1 MAWTT
6 PAASGPLDY
15 PNRRYGNDH
24 DRYAWSMLT
33 DRAPLTWPQG
43 DGLALV
49 VVVPLQFFPL
59 NPVGRPVKVPGN
71 MTMPYP
77 DLRHY
82 TLRDYGNRVG
92 IHRVLA
98 ALDAAGVV
106 PTFAVNTRLFEREPL
121 LRETILARGDEI
133 MCHSWSMDT
142 PHAGGLDEQEE
153 RELVARSVGRL
164 RELTDRP
171 VRGWLSPGKLN
182 SPQTPDL
189 IAAEGIEYFCDWV
202 NDELPYRWNV
212 ASGELWSMPLS
223 TEISD
228 TFTLVDNLHP
238 SSRGPSRSAT
248 PRTCCTP
255 RRPAQ
260 GGGSSAHGD
269 PVAARPA
276 PPDHAPRARARPRD
290 LAARG
295 VVGRL
300 RRGAR
305 RGATA
310 DRGLT
315 GSPRPRCATRSSRRA
330 ARANGPGAAGCRP

>member
-6 PAASGPLDY
+6 PAAAGPLDY
-15 PNRRYGNDH
+15 PNRHYGNDH

-43 DGLALV
+43 QGLAVV

-59 NPVGRPVKVPGN
+59 NPAGTPVKVAGN

-92 IHRVLA
+92 IHRVLS
-98 ALDAAGVV
+98 ALDNASVV
-106 PTFAVNTRLFEREPL
+106 PTFAVTTRLFEREPL
-121 LRETILARGDEI
+121 LRERIVARGDEI

-142 PHAGGLDEQEE
+142 AHAGGLEEDTE
-153 RELVARSVGRL
+153 RELVRRSVSRL
-164 RELTDRP
+164 RELTGQP

-182 SPQTPDL
+182 SPNTPDL

-212 ASGELWSMPLS
+212 STGELWSMPLS

-228 TFTLVDNLHP
+228 TFTLVDNLH
-238 SSRGPSRSAT
+238 SEESWADQV
-248 PRTCCTP
+248 CD
-255 RRPAQ
+255 AADLLHAEAAEQ
-260 GGGSSAHGD
+260 GGRILSLTVTPWLLGQPHRISHLERVLEHVSSLPGVWSASASSVLD
-269 PVAARPA
+269 AAKPQIA
-276 PPDHAPRARARPRD
+276 P
-290 LAARG
+290 
-295 VVGRL
+295 
-300 RRGAR
+300 
-305 RGATA
+305 
-310 DRGLT
+310 
-315 GSPRPRCATRSSRRA
+315 
-330 ARANGPGAAGCRP
+330 

>member
-15 PNRRYGNDH
+15 PNRHYGNDH
-24 DRYAWSMLT
+24 DRYEWSMLT
-33 DRAPLTWPQG
+33 DRPPLTWPEG
-43 DGLALV
+43 DGLAVV

-59 NPVGRPVKVPGN
+59 NPTGRPVKVQGN

-92 IHRVLA
+92 VHRVLS
-98 ALDAAGVV
+98 ALDAASVV

-121 LRETILARGDEI
+121 LRDRIVARGDEI

-142 PHAGGLDEQEE
+142 SHAGGLDEADE
-153 RELVARSVGRL
+153 RELVQRSVGRL
-164 RELTDRP
+164 RELTGAP

-182 SPQTPDL
+182 SPNTPDL

-202 NDELPYRWNV
+202 NDEVPYRWNV

-228 TFTLVDNLHP
+228 TFTLIDNLH
-238 SSRGPSRSAT
+238 SEESWADQVCDAADLLHAEASE
-248 PRTCCTP
+248 
-255 RRPAQ
+255 Q
-260 GGGSSAHGD
+260 GGRVLSLTLTPWLLGQPHRVKHLERVLDHVTALPGVWSTSASSVID
-269 PVAARPA
+269 S
-276 PPDHAPRARARPRD
+276 ARAQVS
-290 LAARG
+290 G
-295 VVGRL
+295 
-300 RRGAR
+300 
-305 RGATA
+305 
-310 DRGLT
+310 
-315 GSPRPRCATRSSRRA
+315 
-330 ARANGPGAAGCRP
+330 

>member
-24 DRYAWSMLT
+24 DRYDWSMLT

-59 NPVGRPVKVPGN
+59 NPVGKPVKVPGN

-228 TFTLVDNLHP
+228 TFTLVDNLH
-238 SSRGPSRSAT
+238 SEQSWAEQVGDAADLLHAEAA
-248 PRTCCTP
+248 
-255 RRPAQ
+255 AQ
-260 GGGSSAHGD
+260 GGRILSLTVTPWLLGQPHRIAHLERVLEHVTSLPGVWSVGCGEVLD
-269 PVAARPA
+269 AARPQI
-276 PPDHAPRARARPRD
+276 
-290 LAARG
+290 
-295 VVGRL
+295 
-300 RRGAR
+300 
-305 RGATA
+305 
-310 DRGLT
+310 
-315 GSPRPRCATRSSRRA
+315 
-330 ARANGPGAAGCRP
+330 AG

>member
-6 PAASGPLDY
+6 PAAAGPLDY
-15 PNRRYGNDH
+15 PNRHYGNDH

-43 DGLALV
+43 QGLAVV

-59 NPVGRPVKVPGN
+59 NPAGTPVKVAGN

-92 IHRVLA
+92 IHRVLS
-98 ALDAAGVV
+98 ALDNASVV
-106 PTFAVNTRLFEREPL
+106 PTFAVTTRLFEREPL
-121 LRETILARGDEI
+121 LRERIVARGDEI

-142 PHAGGLDEQEE
+142 AHAGGLEE
-153 RELVARSVGRL
+153 DTELELVRRSVGRL
-164 RELTDRP
+164 RELTGQP

-182 SPQTPDL
+182 SPNTPDL

-212 ASGELWSMPLS
+212 SAGELWSMPLS

-228 TFTLVDNLHP
+228 TFTLVDNLH
-238 SSRGPSRSAT
+238 SEESWADQV
-248 PRTCCTP
+248 CD
-255 RRPAQ
+255 AADLLHAEAAEQ
-260 GGGSSAHGD
+260 GGRILSLTVTPWLLGQPHRISHLERVLEHVSSLPGVWSASASAVLD
-269 PVAARPA
+269 AAKPQIA
-276 PPDHAPRARARPRD
+276 P
-290 LAARG
+290 
-295 VVGRL
+295 
-300 RRGAR
+300 
-305 RGATA
+305 
-310 DRGLT
+310 
-315 GSPRPRCATRSSRRA
+315 
-330 ARANGPGAAGCRP
+330 

>member
-15 PNRRYGNDH
+15 PNRHYGNDH

-33 DRAPLTWPQG
+33 DRPPLTWPQG

-59 NPVGRPVKVPGN
+59 DPTGTPVKVAGN

-92 IHRVLA
+92 IHRVLS
-98 ALDAAGVV
+98 ALDSASVV
-106 PTFAVNTRLFEREPL
+106 PTFAVSTRLFEREPL
-121 LRETILARGDEI
+121 LRDRIVGRGDEI

-142 PHAGGLDEQEE
+142 AHAGGLDEEAE

-164 RELTDRP
+164 RELTGQP

-182 SPQTPDL
+182 SPNTPDL

-202 NDELPYRWNV
+202 NDEVPYRWNV
-212 ASGELWSMPLS
+212 ASGELWSMPLP

-228 TFTLVDNLHP
+228 TFTLVDNLH
-238 SSRGPSRSAT
+238 SEESWADQVGDA
-248 PRTCCTP
+248 
-255 RRPAQ
+255 ADLLHAEAAEQ
-260 GGGSSAHGD
+260 GGRILALTVTPWLLGQPHRIKHLERVLDHVTSLPGVWSAGAGAVLD
-269 PVAARPA
+269 AARPQIPA
-276 PPDHAPRARARPRD
+276 
-290 LAARG
+290 
-295 VVGRL
+295 
-300 RRGAR
+300 
-305 RGATA
+305 
-310 DRGLT
+310 
-315 GSPRPRCATRSSRRA
+315 
-330 ARANGPGAAGCRP
+330 